1 MHAITIVIQF
11 TITSIGANL
20 VINILASEN
29 EFQVTDATPDLELR
43 PISTDGLL

>member
-1 MHAITIVIQF
+1 MHTITILIAF

-20 VINILASEN
+20 VINVLASEN
-29 EFQVTDATPDLELR
+29 SLIVTDATPDLELR